1 MDLKS
6 ATLFAGI
13 ASMLNTA
20 GLAVNYGSI
29 FVLNRSFHPTVPF
42 FIIMFTS
49 ILSFVAL
56 AIFFFTFYSKQP

>member
-6 ATLFAGI
+6 ATLFAGV
-13 ASMLNTA
+13 ACMLNTA
-20 GLAVNYGSI
+20 GLAVNYGSL
-29 FVLNRSFHPTVPF
+29 FVMNRGFHPTPTF

-56 AIFFFTFYSKQP
+56 SIFFFTFYGKQ